1 LNNCEKKGRQ
11 SFNKRN

>member
-1 LNNCEKKGRQ
+1 MQKNSRQ

>member
-1 LNNCEKKGRQ
+1 MRQ